1 MSDERTTTRWRESG
15 SPVAGL
21 SEALVALSATG
32 ASEGELAKLQAAL
45 APQLAQPTTSA
56 TGSTAAAAKSWLS
69 FVHVRPWLSVVL
81 IGFGLATMWRVVE
94 QRAPRTEQAATPTRS
109 PMVPQEVRANA
120 VVKVATPVINAQPA
134 TPAPAAAAPSA
145 RVAIKRAASAPQP
158 EPPRPTLSAEAEL
171 ELLRKAQSAL
181 NHSASGALALADEH
195 AQLYPEGIFAQERE
209 MLRIEAELK
218 LGKREQALIRANDFS
233 QRFARSTYRARIEKL
248 LATHRALKNREGEL
262 PERTNDH
269 LFSRSM
275 SMRAITKARPF

>member
-1 MSDERTTTRWRESG
+1 VSDEQSTTRWREDG

-32 ASEGELAKLQAAL
+32 ASDGELARLHAAL

-56 TGSTAAAAKSWLS
+56 TGSTAAKSWLS
-69 FVHVRPWLSVVL
+69 YVRVRPWLSAVL

-94 QRAPRTEQAATPTRS
+94 QRASRTEQAEAPVRS
-109 PMVPQEVRANA
+109 PVAVHEAPENA
-120 VVKVATPVINAQPA
+120 VVKATTPVIDAQPA
-134 TPAPAAAAPSA
+134 TPAPTAAAPSA
-145 RVAIKRAASAPQP
+145 RVALKRAATAPQP
-158 EPPRPTLSAEAEL
+158 EVPRPTRSAEAEL
-171 ELLRKAQSAL
+171 ELLRQAQSAL
-181 NHSASGALALADEH
+181 NHSASAALALADEH

-218 LGKREQALIRANDFS
+218 LGKREQALTRANDFS

-262 PERTNDH
+262 PDATQ
-269 LFSRSM
+269 
-275 SMRAITKARPF
+275 